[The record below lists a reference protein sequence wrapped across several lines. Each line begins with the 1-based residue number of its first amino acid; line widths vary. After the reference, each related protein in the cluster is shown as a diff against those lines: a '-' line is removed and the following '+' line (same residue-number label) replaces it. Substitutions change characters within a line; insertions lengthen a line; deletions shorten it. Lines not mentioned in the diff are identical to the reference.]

1 MVSVW
6 MLLTF
11 VLGHSPLGQ
20 NVEGVFLTEQQ
31 CQYALSVPR
40 KDRPRSSRVCIEV
53 KMLEGQKV
61 YNSLMSNEY
70 MVIKG
75 ADKHVR

>member
-11 VLGHSPLGQ
+11 VLGQSPLGQ
-20 NVEGVFLTEQQ
+20 DVEGIFLTEQQ
-31 CQYALSVPR
+31 CQHALSVPH
-40 KDRPRSSRVCIEV
+40 KNRPRSSSVCIEV

-61 YNSLMSNEY
+61 YNSPLSNEY
-70 MVIKG
+70 MVIERIDRK
-75 ADKHVR
+75 

>member
-11 VLGHSPLGQ
+11 VLGQSPLGQ
-20 NVEGVFLTEQQ
+20 EVEGIFLTEQQ

-40 KDRPRSSRVCIEV
+40 KDRPRASRLCIEV
-53 KMLEGQKV
+53 KMIEGHKV
-61 YNSLMSNEY
+61 YNGPLSNEY
-70 MVIKG
+70 MAIERIDRK
-75 ADKHVR
+75 